1 MPLDPLQT
9 ILVGD
14 YANDGTGDD
23 LRTAFQKVNG
33 NFASLFSDLTLT
45 SAANI
50 GTGAGVY
57 SSTVDTQLQFKSIK
71 GNAGLYGLNVAAD
84 STSITVTG
92 LSKIQGDTAPVLG
105 GNLNLNGNL
114 ITGAG
119 DIQASVYG
127 VNVQNLN
134 AQVQALYG
142 NLDLGTFSD
151 PFIGGIDLGVF

>member
-9 ILVGD
+9 IVVGD

-23 LRTAFQKVNG
+23 LRTAFQKVND
-33 NFASLFSDLTLT
+33 NFASLFGDLTLT
-45 SAANI
+45 SAANL

-57 SSTVDTQLQFKSIK
+57 SSIVDTQLQFKSIK
-71 GNAGLYGLNVAAD
+71 GNAGLYGLSVAAD
-84 STSITVTG
+84 STSITITG
-92 LSKIQGDTAPVLG
+92 LSKIQGDTNPILG
-105 GNLNLNGNL
+105 GNLNLNGNT

-119 DIQASVYG
+119 DIQTSVYG
-127 VNVQNLN
+127 VNVQDLN

-142 NLDLGTFSD
+142 NLDLGTFSN

>member
-9 ILVGD
+9 IVVGA

-23 LRTAFQKVNG
+23 LRTAFQKVND
-33 NFASLFSDLTLT
+33 NFASLFGDLTLT
-45 SAANI
+45 SAANL
-50 GTGAGVY
+50 GTGEGVY

-71 GNAGLYGLNVAAD
+71 GNAGLYGINVASD

-105 GNLNLNGNL
+105 GNLNLNGKT

-127 VNVQNLN
+127 INVENLN

-142 NLDLGTFSD
+142 DLDLGTFNNA
-151 PFIGGIDLGVF
+151 FVGGIDLGVF